1 MKKHSIQAFVLIIA
15 MFIIISGCGKGK
27 ETSQTN
33 EKAPTKTTETK
44 TESKTETKTESQT
57 DELFFDVSNNTG
69 LTLVDVFVS
78 PAEENH
84 WGNDILPNNLFENGS
99 TIRVTLPPEFG
110 KTCMFDMKITDGAG
124 GHITFTNID
133 ACKLIKLKI
142 NSDAT
147 FDYLQTK

>member
-1 MKKHSIQAFVLIIA
+1 MKKLTGFAFTMIIA
-15 MFIIISGCGKGK
+15 ISIIISGCGKGK

-33 EKAPTKTTETK
+33 EKAPNKTTETK
-44 TESKTETKTESQT
+44 TESKTESQSG
-57 DELFFDVSNNTG
+57 ELFFDVTNNTG

-99 TIRVTLPPEFG
+99 TIRVTLPAEFG

-147 FDYLQTK
+147 FEYLQTK

>member
-1 MKKHSIQAFVLIIA
+1 MKKLSNTAFALMMAAI
-15 MFIIISGCGKGK
+15 IIISGCGKGK
-27 ETSQTN
+27 ETSQSN

-44 TESKTETKTESQT
+44 TETKTETQT
-57 DELFFDVSNNTG
+57 GELFFDVTNNTG

-84 WGNDILPNNLFENGS
+84 WGNDILPNNLFENGA
-99 TIRVTLPPEFG
+99 TIRITLPPEFG
-110 KTCMFDMKITDGAG
+110 KTCMFDMKITDGAD

-142 NSDAT
+142 NADAT